1 MIYASIPE
9 EYLVLN
15 ENDPLYQVLWCYYL
29 RYTINYYLNW
39 LSTEIIEADTDET
52 SLGMADT
59 GLKLKEIFQVLEKET
74 DYWENVCEKIGR
86 SINIAHLIKHPKVQK
101 YCKIFSKEGVGDII
115 LLNAILSHEYKT
127 FELENQK

>member
-29 RYTINYYLNW
+29 RYTINYYFNW
-39 LSTEIIEADTDET
+39 LSTEIIEADNRY
-52 SLGMADT
+52 
-59 GLKLKEIFQVLEKET
+59 LKLKEIFQVLEKET

-101 YCKIFSKEGVGDII
+101 YCKIFSKEGLGDIK